1 MARLYISHI
10 NPLALYEVDPSEVPQ
25 YISKHMDDYT
35 WNERLNQWQQGVP
48 QYYQPWQMNDVIGQ
62 QIQNNAGQLEV
73 EIMDCN
79 ATVIQSFNM
88 DQKQQNTYDPLYF
101 IYECEAAL
109 NLLTEGRY
117 FFVIRIGSPVSKS
130 LISEPLYIKERQE
143 NTLLIEYSHR
153 QYYQNL
159 IFETGLELS
168 IRVHGILRLKDT
180 PAKDTLYE
188 DQVLDMVMVQSKPYR
203 LWELVIF
210 GNEGGVPDWMQD
222 KISQILGCSN
232 LRIDGKYF
240 SKNGEN
246 AKWEDTQVYFNQA
259 LKARSIELR
268 EAINRN
274 SKVIDTVANTNEQL
288 VVNLNVDSKGFA
300 DTSEDASSSVIQ
312 ISDIE

>member
-10 NPLALYEVDPSEVPQ
+10 NPLALYEVDPAEVPQ

-35 WNERLNQWQQGVP
+35 YNERLNQYQQGAP
-48 QYYQPWQMNDVIGQ
+48 QYYQPWQMNDVIAL

-79 ATVIQSFNM
+79 ANVIQSFNM
-88 DQKQQNTYDPLYF
+88 DQKQQNTYQPEYF
-101 IYECEAAL
+101 IYECAAAL
-109 NLLTEGRY
+109 TLLSEGRY
-117 FFVIRIGSPVSKS
+117 FFVIRIGSPVTKS
-130 LISEPLYIKERQE
+130 LISEPLYVKSRQE
-143 NTLLIEYSHR
+143 NTVLIEYTHR
-153 QYYQNL
+153 KYYQN
-159 IFETGLELS
+159 IVFETGIEMA

-180 PAKDTLYE
+180 PSKDTLYE
-188 DQVLDMVMVQSKPYR
+188 DQVLDMTMIESKPYR
-203 LWELVIF
+203 LWEFILF

-232 LRIDGKYF
+232 LRFDGKYF
-240 SKNGEN
+240 SKNGES
-246 AKWEDTQVYFNQA
+246 AKWEDTQVFFNQA

-288 VVNLNVDSKGFA
+288 VVALNVDSKGFA
-300 DTSEDASSSVIQ
+300 DTSSEASSSVIQ
-312 ISDIE
+312 ILDIE